1 MEFIKKKFEIFTFS
15 ILFILSL
22 FLISIY
28 LFHFENF
35 YYFQF
40 GDRDLLR
47 SLDLLENFQLYG
59 PELNHL
65 NGLRSIGGFLYYYIY
80 FIQIISKEIQY
91 IFLFSLIFNIL
102 SLCIF
107 VWVVYKIFNFRIA
120 TLTIFLLLSS
130 VLLFELLFRLWN
142 PSFGFGFMILSFS
155 FVLLN
160 IIRIKKLNTLLFTI
174 FGLISFQFHS
184 TYILPIICGYM
195 FVIFNSTNRLS
206 DYLTIFFS
214 FVTTFVILFSASIY
228 YFNNKNIEKFDYG
241 SETLNSKILNIDKIK
256 ITKENEITKKKV
268 VINQLRSS
276 DYIKINTDFNNE
288 LLLQKLQKKLL
299 GEYYPNYKIYVSKIS
314 KKLKLLFSYEE
325 GWIYLNISF
334 PAIFLIL
341 FSYWIYLQNTD
352 SKFVTKYWNSNV
364 SIINFFLILII
375 ITSLGYLIF
384 YKRLEIG
391 LSRRYFIV
399 VAPILSI
406 LISFSLINIYEFF
419 NIKLK
424 VLLLMI
430 LIFIGLLKFIFALNY
445 LTESYS
451 VKFNHNFKE
460 SVKRILI
467 NNLKLSNDDIYSRVL
482 VGSLGKNKNIYPPN
496 LTIDYTLNE
505 QNKSRDEIFYNHKND
520 YCYLILEIS
529 ENKDKIPLSDIK
541 LLKDKEILEIKQF
554 NEFLFFKYLNNYPCY
569 SNLSNDYVP
578 NNAEKNIFK
587 FLKDKK
593 LNSVY
598 KIIESEHEYYL
609 MKILLNDTYQPGLNL
624 KQKIENI
631 PLHLAIK
638 LMKSEDK
645 INLRLFSYQL
655 RNNVNIG
662 GNLKGYKFEDIKI
675 NLIDKQSNKILE
687 TFEFLNINFGNDPSL
702 LKSPFDLAIPLD
714 SIKNKKFY
722 ISLEL
727 KNINNNIEWSQM
739 NELNTIT
746 IELENN

>member
-1 MEFIKKKFEIFTFS
+1 MEFIKNKFEIFTFS

-22 FLISIY
+22 FLIFIY
-28 LFHFENF
+28 LFYFENF

-107 VWVVYKIFNFRIA
+107 VWVVYKIFNFKIA

-142 PSFGFGFMILSFS
+142 PSFGFGFMILSYS

-160 IIRIKKLNTLLFTI
+160 IIRIKKLNTLLFTL

-184 TYILPIICGYM
+184 TYILPVICGYI
-195 FVIFNSTNRLS
+195 FIIFNSTNRLS

-214 FVTTFVILFSASIY
+214 FVTIFVILFSSSIY
-228 YFNNKNIEKFDYG
+228 YFNKKNIERFEYG

-268 VINQLRSS
+268 VINQSKSS
-276 DYIKINTDFNNE
+276 DYIKINTDFNND
-288 LLLQKLQKKLL
+288 LVLQKLQKKIL

-334 PAIFLIL
+334 PAVFLIL
-341 FSYWIYLQNTD
+341 FSYWIYLQKND
-352 SKFVTKYWNSNV
+352 SEFATKYWNSNL
-364 SIINFFLILII
+364 SIINFFLILIL
-375 ITSLGYLIF
+375 ITSLGYLFF

-419 NIKLK
+419 NLKLK
-424 VLLLMI
+424 IILLMI
-430 LIFIGLLKFIFALNY
+430 LIFIGLLKFIFAVNY
-445 LTESYS
+445 LTDSYS

-467 NNLKLSNDDIYSRVL
+467 NNLRLSNDDIYSRVL
-482 VGSLGKNKNIYPPN
+482 VGSLDKNQNIYPPN

-505 QNKSRDEIFYNHKND
+505 QDKSRDEIFYNHKND

-529 ENKDKIPLSDIK
+529 EHKDKISLSDIK

-554 NEFLFFKYLNNYPCY
+554 NEFLFFKYLNNHPCY
-569 SNLSNDYVP
+569 NNLSNDYVP

-598 KIIESEHEYYL
+598 KIFESEHEYYL
-609 MKILLNDTYQPGLNL
+609 MKILLNDIYQPGLNL

-638 LMKSEDK
+638 LIKSEDK

-662 GNLKGYKFEDIKI
+662 GNLKGYKFEDIRI
-675 NLIDKQSNKILE
+675 NLIEKQSNKILE
-687 TFEFLNINFGNDPSL
+687 TFEFININFGNDPSL

-714 SIKNKKFY
+714 SVKNKKFY
-722 ISLEL
+722 ISLEF

-739 NELNTIT
+739 NDLNTIT